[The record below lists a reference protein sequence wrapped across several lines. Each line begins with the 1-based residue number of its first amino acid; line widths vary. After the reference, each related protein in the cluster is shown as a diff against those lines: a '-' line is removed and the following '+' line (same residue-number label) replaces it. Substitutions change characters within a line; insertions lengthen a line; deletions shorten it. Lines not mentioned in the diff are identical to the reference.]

1 MNLRTIFRLCAI
13 VTMTLAIAACNG
25 TGGDSH
31 PQHDSTANTLM
42 GGKRHG
48 KRNSQQRQ
56 QQQQQQGTGE
66 YRSTGDATL
75 LNVKLPDRLDNQVVK
90 HYAITVHYNKYYR
103 LPNCV
108 AYELTATQ
116 TSMSDAPGAEKRSNY
131 QFERDTKAQGCPDWW
146 EYKNTGYD
154 RGHMAPA
161 MDMRWNKQAMSD
173 CFLMS
178 NMCPQRHDLNDGEWR
193 HMEEAIHNWAR
204 KMQRL
209 VIFTGPILTSNMK
222 RIGPKH
228 DIAVPEA
235 FFKVVYAP
243 DKRKAIAFIME
254 NREATRSWTRYATTI
269 DQVEQRTGYDFLSAL
284 PDDVEQAVES
294 MQNINDWPTYT
305 PRR

>member
-1 MNLRTIFRLCAI
+1 M
-13 VTMTLAIAACNG
+13 TMTLAIAACNG

-31 PQHDSTANTLM
+31 PQDDSTANTLM

-48 KRNSQQRQ
+48 KRNSQQL

-131 QFERDTKAQGCPDWW
+131 QFERD
-146 EYKNTGYD
+146 
-154 RGHMAPA
+154 A
-161 MDMRWNKQAMSD
+161 MDMRWDKTAMEQ
-173 CFLMS
+173 CFLMT
-178 NMCPQRHDLNDGEWR
+178 NICPQDHELNDGEWR

-222 RIGPKH
+222 RTGPKH

-243 DKRKAIAFIME
+243 EKRKAIAFIME